1 METRRIV
8 FLLCALDT
16 MTPRSENF
24 QTLKE
29 SHIATK
35 NERRIMALVD
45 DDLVVVMLLYTQYTV
60 QKPKLF
66 VDSTL
71 INAVLLHAL
80 SWTYSHFALK

>member
-1 METRRIV
+1 
-8 FLLCALDT
+8 
-16 MTPRSENF
+16 
-24 QTLKE
+24 
-29 SHIATK
+29 
-35 NERRIMALVD
+35 MALVD